1 MEFGGTKLARKVQ
14 ISKEMILQA
23 ALEMLI
29 RKGYSAINI
38 KTLSKEIG
46 CSTQPLVWHFENM
59 EGLRKALAEYALN
72 YANEKMRSCMQ
83 NGMETF
89 VDFGI
94 AYINLAFDEPN
105 LFKYLY
111 MSGESGFQ
119 AGGFAVL
126 VNAEENAV
134 IAGKIAGYVKISKE
148 DASHFLQNIMIYTHG
163 LASFI
168 ASGIITSSKE
178 EVKTMV
184 KQTANAFL
192 SQANVKMIKGKIYA
206 NKSN

>member
-1 MEFGGTKLARKVQ
+1 MEFGGAKLARKVQ
-14 ISKEMILQA
+14 ISKEIILQA

-38 KTLSKEIG
+38 KTLSKKIG

-83 NGMETF
+83 NGMEAF

-119 AGGFAVL
+119 AGGFYVL
-126 VNAEENAV
+126 VNADENAI
-134 IAGKIAGYVKISKE
+134 IAGQIAGYLKISKE

-178 EVKTMV
+178 EVKAMV
-184 KQTANAFL
+184 KQTANVFL
-192 SQANVKMIKGKIYA
+192 SQANAKMTKGEIYA

>member
-1 MEFGGTKLARKVQ
+1 MARKTQV
-14 ISKEMILQA
+14 SKEMILQA

-126 VNAEENAV
+126 VNADENAV

-168 ASGIITSSKE
+168 ASGIITTSKE

-192 SQANVKMIKGKIYA
+192 SQANVKMTKGEIYA

>member
-1 MEFGGTKLARKVQ
+1 MEFGGAKLARKVQ

-23 ALEMLI
+23 ALEILI

-83 NGMETF
+83 NGMEAF

-119 AGGFAVL
+119 AGGFDVL
-126 VNAEENAV
+126 VNADENAI
-134 IAGKIAGYVKISKE
+134 IAGQIAGYLKISKE

-192 SQANVKMIKGKIYA
+192 SQANVKMIKGEIYA

>member
-1 MEFGGTKLARKVQ
+1 MARKVQ
-14 ISKEMILQA
+14 ISKEIILQA

-38 KTLSKEIG
+38 KTLSKKIG

-119 AGGFAVL
+119 AGGFYVL
-126 VNAEENAV
+126 VNADENAI
-134 IAGKIAGYVKISKE
+134 IAGQIAGYLKISEE

-178 EVKTMV
+178 EVKAMV
-184 KQTANAFL
+184 KQTANVFL
-192 SQANVKMIKGKIYA
+192 SQANAKMTKGEIYA

>member
-1 MEFGGTKLARKVQ
+1 MARKVQ

-38 KTLSKEIG
+38 KMLSKEIG

-83 NGMETF
+83 NGMEAF

-126 VNAEENAV
+126 VNADENAV

-178 EVKTMV
+178 EVKAMV
-184 KQTANAFL
+184 KQTANVFL
-192 SQANVKMIKGKIYA
+192 SQANAKMTKGEIYA

>member
-1 MEFGGTKLARKVQ
+1 MARKVQ

-59 EGLRKALAEYALN
+59 EGLRKALSEYALN

-119 AGGFAVL
+119 ASGFDVL
-126 VNAEENAV
+126 ANADENAI
-134 IAGKIAGYVKISKE
+134 IAGQIADYLKISKE

-178 EVKTMV
+178 EVITMV

-192 SQANVKMIKGKIYA
+192 SQANVKMTKGEIYA

>member
-1 MEFGGTKLARKVQ
+1 MARKVQ
-14 ISKEMILQA
+14 ISKEIILQA

-38 KTLSKEIG
+38 KTLSKKIG

-83 NGMETF
+83 NGMEAF

-119 AGGFAVL
+119 AGGFYVL
-126 VNAEENAV
+126 VNADENAI
-134 IAGKIAGYVKISKE
+134 IAGQIAGYLKISKE

-178 EVKTMV
+178 EVKAMV
-184 KQTANAFL
+184 KQTANVFL
-192 SQANVKMIKGKIYA
+192 SQANAKMTKGEIYA

>member
-1 MEFGGTKLARKVQ
+1 MARKVQ

-59 EGLRKALAEYALN
+59 EGLRKALSEYALN

-119 AGGFAVL
+119 ASGFDVL
-126 VNAEENAV
+126 ANADENAI
-134 IAGKIAGYVKISKE
+134 IAGQIADYLKISKE

-178 EVKTMV
+178 EVITMV

-192 SQANVKMIKGKIYA
+192 SQANVKMTKREIYA

>member
-1 MEFGGTKLARKVQ
+1 
-14 ISKEMILQA
+14 
-23 ALEMLI
+23 
-29 RKGYSAINI
+29 
-38 KTLSKEIG
+38 
-46 CSTQPLVWHFENM
+46 M

-83 NGMETF
+83 NGMEAF

-119 AGGFAVL
+119 AGGFDVL
-126 VNAEENAV
+126 VNADENAI
-134 IAGKIAGYVKISKE
+134 IAGQIAGYLKISKE

-192 SQANVKMIKGKIYA
+192 SQANVKMTKGEIYA

>member
-1 MEFGGTKLARKVQ
+1 MEFGGAKLARKVQ
-14 ISKEMILQA
+14 ISEEMILRA

-83 NGMETF
+83 NGMEAF

-119 AGGFAVL
+119 AGGFYVL
-126 VNAEENAV
+126 VNADENAI
-134 IAGKIAGYVKISKE
+134 IAGQIAGYLKISEE

-178 EVKTMV
+178 EVKAMV
-184 KQTANAFL
+184 KQTANVFL
-192 SQANVKMIKGKIYA
+192 SQANAKMTKGEIYA

>member
-1 MEFGGTKLARKVQ
+1 
-14 ISKEMILQA
+14 
-23 ALEMLI
+23 MLI

-83 NGMETF
+83 NGMEAF

-119 AGGFAVL
+119 AGGFDVL
-126 VNAEENAV
+126 VNADENAI
-134 IAGKIAGYVKISKE
+134 IAGQIAGYLKISKE

-192 SQANVKMIKGKIYA
+192 SQANVKMTKGEIYA

>member
-1 MEFGGTKLARKVQ
+1 MEFGGAKLARKVQ
-14 ISKEMILQA
+14 ISKEMILQT

-38 KTLSKEIG
+38 KTLSKKIG

-119 AGGFAVL
+119 ASGFDVL
-126 VNAEENAV
+126 ANADENAI
-134 IAGKIAGYVKISKE
+134 IAGQIADYLKISKE

-178 EVKTMV
+178 EVITMV

-192 SQANVKMIKGKIYA
+192 SQANVKMTKREIYA

>member
-1 MEFGGTKLARKVQ
+1 MEFGGAKLARKVQ
-14 ISKEMILQA
+14 ISKEIILQA

-83 NGMETF
+83 NGMEAF

-119 AGGFAVL
+119 AGGFYVL
-126 VNAEENAV
+126 VNADENAI
-134 IAGKIAGYVKISKE
+134 IAGQIAGYLKISEE

-192 SQANVKMIKGKIYA
+192 LQANVKMTKGEIYA

>member
-1 MEFGGTKLARKVQ
+1 MEYGGAKLARKVQ
-14 ISKEMILQA
+14 ISKEMILQT

-29 RKGYSAINI
+29 RKGYSTINI

-111 MSGESGFQ
+111 MSGECGLQ
-119 AGGFAVL
+119 VGGFDVL
-126 VNAEENAV
+126 VNADENAAIV
-134 IAGKIAGYVKISKE
+134 GQIAGYLKISKE
-148 DASHFLQNIMIYTHG
+148 NVSRFFQNTMIYTHG

-168 ASGIITSSKE
+168 VSGIITSSKE
-178 EVKTMV
+178 EVAAMV

-192 SQANVKMIKGKIYA
+192 SQAGAKMNRGEIYE
-206 NKSN
+206 NK